1 MKIKS
6 RRDDFVVEEI
16 LSPEI
21 ARAAQAR
28 DERHALYLLVKRG
41 LGTPEAVERV
51 ASALGVSGRSV
62 AFGGLKDRHALTSQY
77 LTVDVR
83 ALRGKR
89 PPERLAIPGVSLEL
103 VGSLPEPLSAL
114 GVAGNRFAITL
125 RGLTR
130 AGCRSMDDLRRFLSP
145 PGGGGRTLAFINYY
159 GGQRFGSARR
169 GRGFAARCLVEG
181 NFEGA
186 LRLLIAAPG
195 RKTERARKTA
205 ARAIA
210 AAWGDWSNLRRELPE
225 GPERRVAKA
234 LAETG
239 GDFRAGFLAL
249 PPILRQMAVEAYQS
263 YLWNETVRR
272 FVRDL
277 CPPPL
282 ATASSEWGDLVFP
295 ETSRVG
301 EETRSLAVPLLSPK
315 TKLAD
320 PWRAAAEETLARE
333 GIAIEELRVP
343 GIRSP
348 YFGDIPRRLYAEASG
363 FSLGPP
369 EPDETAAPARGMLRR
384 LRFTL
389 PRGAYATVLLAALGA
404 RDQNTLT

>member
-1 MKIKS
+1 M
-6 RRDDFVVEEI
+6 VEEI

-21 ARAAQAR
+21 ARVATAR

-62 AFGGLKDRHALTSQY
+62 AFGGLKDRYALTSQY

-130 AGCRSMDDLRRFLSP
+130 AGCRSMDELRRFLSP

-159 GGQRFGSARR
+159 GGQRFGSSRR
-169 GRGFAARCLVEG
+169 GRGFAARRLIAG
-181 NFEGA
+181 DFEGA

-210 AAWGDWSNLRRELPE
+210 AAWGDWSMLRRALPE
-225 GPERRVAKA
+225 GPERRVAKT
-234 LAETG
+234 LADTG

-249 PPILRQMAVEAYQS
+249 PPFVRQMAVEAYQS

-272 FVRDL
+272 FVRDR

-282 ATASSEWGDLVFP
+282 VTASSEWGALVFP
-295 ETSRVG
+295 ETSSVG

-315 TKLAD
+315 TRLAD
-320 PWRAAAEETLARE
+320 PLRAAAEEALARE
-333 GIAIEELRVP
+333 GIALEELRIP
-343 GIRSP
+343 GVRSP
-348 YFGDIPRRLYAEASG
+348 YFGDIPRPLFAEASG

-369 EPDETAAPARGMLRR
+369 EPDGTAAQPRRLLRR

-389 PRGAYATVLLAALGA
+389 PRGAYATVLLAALSA

>member
-1 MKIKS
+1 MKIK
-6 RRDDFVVEEI
+6 RERDDFIVEEI
-16 LSPEI
+16 LSQDL

-28 DERHALYLLVKRG
+28 DERFALYLLVKRG

-51 ASALGVSGRSV
+51 ASALGVPRRSV

-77 LTVDVR
+77 LTVDIRAVR
-83 ALRGKR
+83 GSR
-89 PPERLAIPGVSLEL
+89 PAERLAFPGVFLEL
-103 VGSLPEPLSAL
+103 VGSLPEQLSAL

-130 AGCRSMDDLRRFLSP
+130 AGCRGMDDARRFLSP
-145 PGGGGRTLAFINYY
+145 PGGGGRTLAFVNYY

-169 GRGFAARCLVEG
+169 GRGFAARRLIAG
-181 NFEGA
+181 DFEGA
-186 LRLLIAAPG
+186 LRLLIAAPD
-195 RKTERARKTA
+195 RKMERARKAA

-210 AAWGDWSNLRRELPE
+210 EAWGDWSTLRRALPD

-234 LAETG
+234 LVETG

-249 PPILRQMAVEAYQS
+249 PPFVRQMAVEAYQS

-272 FVRDL
+272 FVRDR

-282 ATASSEWGDLVFP
+282 SSAPSDWGDLVFP
-295 ETSRVG
+295 ETSRVD

-315 TKLAD
+315 TRLAH
-320 PWRAAAEETLARE
+320 PWRIAAEEALARE
-333 GIAIEELRVP
+333 EIALEELRIP
-343 GIRSP
+343 GVRSP
-348 YFGDIPRRLYAEASG
+348 YFGDIPRPLYAEASG

-369 EPDETAAPARGMLRR
+369 VRDETAATAGRLLRR

>member
-1 MKIKS
+1 M
-6 RRDDFVVEEI
+6 VEEI
-16 LSPEI
+16 LSPELRRSVA
-21 ARAAQAR
+21 ARGGPF
-28 DERHALYLLVKRG
+28 ALYRLVKRG

-51 ASALGVSGRSV
+51 ASILGVPGRSV
-62 AFGGLKDRHALTSQY
+62 AFGGLKDRHALASQY
-77 LTVDVR
+77 LTVDTG

-89 PPERLAIPGVSLEL
+89 PPERLAASCVSLEL
-103 VGSLPEPLSAL
+103 IGSLPEPLSTL
-114 GVAGNRFAITL
+114 GVAGNRFAITV

-130 AGCRSMDDLRRFLSP
+130 AGCRGMDGARRFLSS
-145 PGGGGRTLAFINYY
+145 PGGGGRTLAYINYY

-169 GRGFAARCLVEG
+169 GRDFAARRLIIG
-181 NFEGA
+181 DFEGA

-195 RKTERARKTA
+195 RKMDRARKAA

-210 AAWGDWSNLRRELPE
+210 AAWGDWSALRNSLPD
-225 GPERRVAKA
+225 GPERRVAKT
-234 LAETG
+234 LADTN

-249 PPILRQMAVEAYQS
+249 PLLLRQMAIEAYQS
-263 YLWNETVRR
+263 FLWNETVRR

-277 CPPPL
+277 CPPPFS
-282 ATASSEWGDLVFP
+282 TAPSDWGDLVFP

-301 EETRSLAVPLLSPK
+301 EEMRSLAVPLPSPQ

-320 PWRAAAEETLARE
+320 PWGAAAEGMLADE
-333 GIAIEELRVP
+333 GIALEELRIP

-348 YFGDIPRRLYAEASG
+348 YFGEIPRRLYAEASG

-369 EPDETAAPARGMLRR
+369 EPDGTAAPARRLLRR